1 MNLAETH
8 NKEGYFSPTEFE
20 AMKRIESE
28 EKKVRRLAA
37 FRPLVYICS
46 PYRGNTN
53 ENIENARK
61 YSRFAVVH
69 HSIPIA
75 PHPRG
80 RPANCN
86 VHELCASDKMCPA
99 VGIRQQYF

>member
-28 EKKVRRLAA
+28 EKKARKLAA

-61 YSRFAVVH
+61 YSRFAVIH

-75 PHPRG
+75 PHLLFPQFLDDTLG
-80 RPANCN
+80 EKLQC
-86 VHELCASDKMCPA
+86 S
-99 VGIRQQYF
+99 

>member
-28 EKKVRRLAA
+28 EKKTRRLAA

-61 YSRFAVVH
+61 YR
-69 HSIPIA
+69 
-75 PHPRG
+75 
-80 RPANCN
+80 
-86 VHELCASDKMCPA
+86 LCRTIVMCT
-99 VGIRQQYF
+99 VFDTVETL